1 MKIVAEP
8 FRRPPLSVYRA
19 LDVQDRLSTQKVLKP
34 WYRIVKSM
42 EILLNLSWALLSVLT
57 VCLWMCLES
66 RTGAGRR
73 MSFISLV
80 MLIVILF
87 PVISV
92 SDDLWSIQ
100 NPAETD
106 TCLRRAHE
114 AASAHPTFPCTAALA
129 EPVFAAPRFGFQRFA
144 APLAL
149 RSLAIDNPALN
160 AIKNRP
166 PPAA

>member
-1 MKIVAEP
+1 
-8 FRRPPLSVYRA
+8 
-19 LDVQDRLSTQKVLKP
+19 
-34 WYRIVKSM
+34 M

-66 RTGAGRR
+66 RTGVNRR

-92 SDDLWSIQ
+92 SDDLWSLQ

-106 TCLRRAHE
+106 TCLRRAHQ
-114 AASAHPTFPCTAALA
+114 ASCAHSIFPATAALP
-129 EPVFAAPRFGFQRFA
+129 EQVFAAPRFGFQRFT
-144 APLAL
+144 APLAQ
-149 RSLAIDNPALN
+149 RPLAVDNPALD
-160 AIKNRP
+160 AIQNRP
-166 PPAA
+166 PPSA